1 MIKKDT
7 FKIKILMRQQ
17 LDFRI
22 ESRRGNVEHLIER
35 KKSDINS
42 K

>member
-22 ESRRGNVEHLIER
+22 ESRRGNVEYLIER
-35 KKSDINS
+35 KKPDINS